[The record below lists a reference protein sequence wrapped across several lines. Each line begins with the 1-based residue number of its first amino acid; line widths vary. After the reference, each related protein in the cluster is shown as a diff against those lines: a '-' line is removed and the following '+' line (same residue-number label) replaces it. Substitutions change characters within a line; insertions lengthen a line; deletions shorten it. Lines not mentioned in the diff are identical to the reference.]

1 MMLKET
7 VVFIRDCPNTSK
19 NRALHEVV
27 GVTAE
32 AIYDIFHSLS
42 AL

>member
-7 VVFIRDCPNTSK
+7 VEFIRDCSNTSK

-27 GVTAE
+27 GITAE
-32 AIYDIFHSLS
+32 AIDDIFHSLS
-42 AL
+42 AS